1 MEPDFVYV
9 HRFNPNPSHWFW
21 ISSSARLIVMYFIQ
35 YIGLPPSNIATLE
48 CIPPALGRVK
58 KIQCTTSECTIAC
71 YHEQKLIISSTA
83 LSPFSTATAIRGN
96 LQVFSE
102 KGGSLREFYDLLL
115 LACARSNATPASS
128 QSGRPRETCTRCDA
142 LWGLRS
148 DAIRPV
154 SAQHIVYL
162 YLCTCICVHVFV
174 Y

>member
-1 MEPDFVYV
+1 MYP
-9 HRFNPNPSHWFW
+9 
-21 ISSSARLIVMYFIQ
+21 AR
-35 YIGLPPSNIATLE
+35 
-48 CIPPALGRVK
+48 GRVK

-83 LSPFSTATAIRGN
+83 LSPFSTATAIRGK

-148 DAIRPV
+148 DAISPV
-154 SAQHIVYL
+154 PAQPLFSDGNSAPDSIVCQSRAVPHWL
-162 YLCTCICVHVFV
+162 STCSDPASRNRKIRLKSGS
-174 Y
+174 

>member
-1 MEPDFVYV
+1 MFHPV
-9 HRFNPNPSHWFW
+9 HWFTTFKYCNLGMYT
-21 ISSSARLIVMYFIQ
+21 AR
-35 YIGLPPSNIATLE
+35 
-48 CIPPALGRVK
+48 GRVK

-128 QSGRPRETCTRCDA
+128 QSGRPRETCSRCDA
-142 LWGLRS
+142 LWALRS

-162 YLCTCICVHVFV
+162 YLCICICVLVFV